1 LEKAVFNLDFGQ
13 YKLVLHALDERKRV
27 IENAPHLCH
36 ALPCMTPCFS
46 WFEVVYYWAGLKMYD
61 LVAGRQL
68 LHLSRYY
75 STKESVDLFPTLLR
89 EGKDRS
95 LRGTVVY
102 YDGQMND
109 SRLNVGVACTAALA
123 GAAVLNHAE
132 VVSLL
137 KDDAEERIIGA
148 RVRDN
153 LTGKFS
159 FNF

>member
-1 LEKAVFNLDFGQ
+1 
-13 YKLVLHALDERKRV
+13 
-27 IENAPHLCH
+27 
-36 ALPCMTPCFS
+36 MTPCFS

-75 STKESVDLFPTLLR
+75 STKESVELFPTLAR

-95 LRGTVVY
+95 LRGTIVY

-109 SRLNVGVACTAALA
+109 SRFNVGVACTAALA

-137 KDDAEERIIGA
+137 KDDAGQWIIGA

-153 LTGKFS
+153 LTGNFS
-159 FNF
+159 F